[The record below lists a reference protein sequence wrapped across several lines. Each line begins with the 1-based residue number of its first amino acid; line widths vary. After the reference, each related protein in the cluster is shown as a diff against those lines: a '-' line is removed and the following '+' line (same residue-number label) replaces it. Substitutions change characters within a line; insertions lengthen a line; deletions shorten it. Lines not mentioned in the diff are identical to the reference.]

1 MNVKDNLSKPEQ
13 NIFFT
18 ESASFSQNDLSA
30 LIKNM
35 GAKLTIFGRRKSRY
49 FLR

>member
-1 MNVKDNLSKPEQ
+1 MLKITSPSQYE
-13 NIFFT
+13 IIFT

-30 LIKNM
+30 LIKHL
-35 GAKLTIFGRRKSRY
+35 GANKLTIFDRRKSRY